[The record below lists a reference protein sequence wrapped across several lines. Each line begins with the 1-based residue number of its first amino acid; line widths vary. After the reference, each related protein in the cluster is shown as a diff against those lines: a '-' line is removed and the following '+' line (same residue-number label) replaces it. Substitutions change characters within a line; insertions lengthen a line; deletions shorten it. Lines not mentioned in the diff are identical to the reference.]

1 MEEDKFIHFGCW
13 NNTNIKKDK
22 GKPVGCVKPVMDMLK
37 NYLDRTEKK
46 PNFMVIA
53 GDNYYPDKYKNPDE
67 TKVKIIYPDKL
78 REGFDLL
85 PDSLPIHMILGNH
98 DLETNGKKKSL
109 FINSVDTPENNDCAI
124 IKIEK
129 DIIRRKQNI
138 EFKLFDYKYL
148 KNNTLLLMI
157 DTSMYSDDIKKFMQ
171 CYNEFLERRFETPQE
186 LIEFQN
192 SQIYEAINR
201 YSGRINNILIIG
213 HHPISGYKFKE
224 EKNED
229 GVVIPAHIELL
240 SDIIK
245 FNTVLKEIYRIAGGN
260 DVNYYY
266 LCADLHMYQEGDISL
281 TTNDS
286 NMIIKQYIVGTG
298 GTKLDDVIPDNI
310 EFPTMPGISYTMN
323 RVEYDCGFLECKI
336 EEEGLIFTPILLKNR
351 IFGGRK
357 SRKAKKNKK
366 SRKGRKSRKGKKGR
380 KSRK

>member
-1 MEEDKFIHFGCW
+1 
-13 NNTNIKKDK
+13 
-22 GKPVGCVKPVMDMLK
+22 
-37 NYLDRTEKK
+37 
-46 PNFMVIA
+46 
-53 GDNYYPDKYKNPDE
+53 
-67 TKVKIIYPDKL
+67 
-78 REGFDLL
+78 
-85 PDSLPIHMILGNH
+85 
-98 DLETNGKKKSL
+98 
-109 FINSVDTPENNDCAI
+109 
-124 IKIEK
+124 
-129 DIIRRKQNI
+129 
-138 EFKLFDYKYL
+138 
-148 KNNTLLLMI
+148 
-157 DTSMYSDDIKKFMQ
+157 MYSDDIKKFMQ
-171 CYNEFLERRFETPQE
+171 CYSEFLERRFETPQE

-229 GVVIPAHIELL
+229 GLVIPAHIELL

>member
-1 MEEDKFIHFGCW
+1 
-13 NNTNIKKDK
+13 
-22 GKPVGCVKPVMDMLK
+22 
-37 NYLDRTEKK
+37 
-46 PNFMVIA
+46 
-53 GDNYYPDKYKNPDE
+53 
-67 TKVKIIYPDKL
+67 
-78 REGFDLL
+78 
-85 PDSLPIHMILGNH
+85 
-98 DLETNGKKKSL
+98 
-109 FINSVDTPENNDCAI
+109 
-124 IKIEK
+124 
-129 DIIRRKQNI
+129 
-138 EFKLFDYKYL
+138 
-148 KNNTLLLMI
+148 
-157 DTSMYSDDIKKFMQ
+157 MYSDDIKKFMQ
-171 CYNEFLERRFETPQE
+171 CYSEFLERRFETPQE

-229 GVVIPAHIELL
+229 GLVIPAHIELL

-310 EFPTMPGISYTMN
+310 EFPTMPGITYTMN

-336 EEEGLIFTPILLKNR
+336 EEEGLIFTPILLKNPS
-351 IFGGRK
+351 FGGRK
-357 SRKAKKNKK
+357 SRKAKKSKK
-366 SRKGRKSRKGKKGR
+366 SRKGRKSRKAKKGR